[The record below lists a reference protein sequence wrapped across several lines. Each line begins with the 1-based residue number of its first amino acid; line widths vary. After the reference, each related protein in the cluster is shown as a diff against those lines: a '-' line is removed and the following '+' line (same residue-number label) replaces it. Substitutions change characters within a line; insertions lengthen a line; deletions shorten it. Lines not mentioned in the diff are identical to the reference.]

1 MNKELEEKYNKIC
14 ATVYMYFG
22 YRTMHSSSID
32 LTNIDVSKKS
42 HLMVLAIAK
51 ATSGLLNKKIRV
63 NLTRKDLA
71 QLNRF
76 ITDQDCLY
84 SKLPKKDKPYALD
97 ITTIVADAK
106 EVARKLELD
115 ENCLDDIY
123 DEFYGVS
130 I

>member
-1 MNKELEEKYNKIC
+1 MNRELEEKYNKVC

-42 HLMVLAIAK
+42 HLMVLTIAK
-51 ATSGLLNKKIRV
+51 ATAGILNKGIRV

-71 QLNRF
+71 YLNKT
-76 ITDQDCLY
+76 IVDKDCLY

-97 ITTIVADAK
+97 VAAIVADT
-106 EVARKLELD
+106 EEIARKLELED
-115 ENCLDDIY
+115 GCLDAIY
-123 DEFYGVS
+123 DEFYGAAE
-130 I
+130 